1 MWEGPV
7 ADFNGNHPD
16 QRKDLERISAS
27 VRVLGSRAD
36 PKTPADD
43 L

>member
-1 MWEGPV
+1 MWEGLV
-7 ADFNGNHPD
+7 ADFNGNHLGL
-16 QRKDLERISAS
+16 RKALERISAS
-27 VRVLGSRAD
+27 VRVLGSRAE